1 MHYILHFLK
10 TTLLIRLMW
19 LYGHQKM
26 LLSMPIKKHPYKE
39 NDVSLSS
46 LYGCFIVKPTFR
58 QLQF

>member
-1 MHYILHFLK
+1 
-10 TTLLIRLMW
+10 MW